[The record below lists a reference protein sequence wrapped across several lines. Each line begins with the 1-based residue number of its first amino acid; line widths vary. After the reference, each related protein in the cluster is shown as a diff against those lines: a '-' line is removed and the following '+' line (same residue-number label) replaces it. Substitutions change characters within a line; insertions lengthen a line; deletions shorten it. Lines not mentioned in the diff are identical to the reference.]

1 MILCETR
8 EIQPRDLNLFSDTH
22 GSGRETQDPWDLLN
36 LSGTL
41 EEASVRIHADFERH
55 KLALVLRE
63 AKGDRELAAAHLK
76 ISPRD
81 LVAKLKLY
89 HLDG

>member
-1 MILCETR
+1 M
-8 EIQPRDLNLFSDTH
+8 NLFSDSH

-63 AKGDRELAAAHLK
+63 VKGDSDLAAAHLK
-76 ISPRD
+76 ISSRD
-81 LVAKLKLY
+81 LVAKLKQY
-89 HLDG
+89 HLDE